1 MKIII
6 PDCEWAKHVDNI
18 QVDGASGYQWNGPK
32 ANKSG
37 FISGSVELPP
47 GSLVI
52 AYRLKANAVKGK
64 AALYAAIDGPRIYQL
79 AITSGDQ
86 NWSSTLRPKAEEFLA
101 VNQNIRAAM
110 ICHRLITALG
120 SSTTLMTGSPPLD
133 EDIQNE
139 INQLILLRRKY
150 MVIGDHQDKM
160 TGPTAKFS
168 SLESALEAPP
178 AEAAPTYDP
187 ASFVSPVP
195 EFVRGSFRLWIGRMV
210 RENGLSKEDVHRL
223 IGASIDEMVTVAEET
238 REDSPWRA
246 VVAERRIAT
255 R

>member
-6 PDCEWAKHVDNI
+6 PECEWAKHIDNI

-32 ANKSG
+32 SNKSG

-79 AITSGDQ
+79 AITTGDH
-86 NWSSTLRPKAEEFLA
+86 NWSSTLRPKAEEFLS
-101 VNQNIRAAM
+101 VNHNLRAAM
-110 ICHRLITALG
+110 ICHRLITALS
-120 SSTTLMTGSPPLD
+120 SSTTLMTGVPAQD
-133 EDIQNE
+133 EDVQNE

-150 MVIGDHQDKM
+150 MVVGDHQEKM
-160 TGPTAKFS
+160 SGPTAKFS
-168 SLESALEAPP
+168 SLEEALNTPPVAPL
-178 AEAAPTYDP
+178 ETYDP

-195 EFVRGSFRLWIGRMV
+195 EFIRSSFRLWIGRMV
-210 RENGLSKEDVHRL
+210 RENDLSKEDVHRL
-223 IGASIDEMVTVAEET
+223 IGASIDEMVTADEET
-238 REDSPWRA
+238 RDDSPWRA